1 MINHSRNDPCPCGS
15 GLKYKKCCLKKN
27 QQPENLDPEVARL
40 RAEAF
45 KEMSHENFEDAVRLF
60 NSCLELSSE
69 PHEILE
75 AMAACYEGMEDYSSA
90 MEYYAKALESAPTS
104 SHRDLNYRLGVAA
117 GCAEKFDEA
126 HSAFQKCLEYR
137 CDSSTRD
144 NLLEIIRII
153 EDIRLGKIGPT
164 LFRVQAQLQRA
175 FSDLDAEKYESA
187 AERLEELAEIDPED
201 STIFYNLGVAYTFL
215 KKEEEALVQ
224 FRKSVDLNPNY
235 AQAWYNMGQIS
246 LIKNRDVS
254 QALHCFERAV
264 LIRPDYISA
273 HHQLGIAFELLGD
286 REKALSCWRMT
297 LELDPENRA
306 AKESIRRLE
315 AAEIERASAQIN

>member
-1 MINHSRNDPCPCGS
+1 MINPLRNDPCPCGS

-27 QQPENLDPEVARL
+27 QRPENLDPEAARL

-45 KEMSHENFEDAVRLF
+45 KEMSQENFEDAVRLF
-60 NSCLELSSE
+60 NSCLESSTE

-75 AMAACYEGMEDYSSA
+75 ATAACYEGLEDYPSA
-90 MEYYAKALESAPTS
+90 MEYYAKALETAPIS
-104 SHRDLNYRLGVAA
+104 SRRDLNYRLGVAA

-126 HSAFQKCLEYR
+126 HSSFRKCLEYS
-137 CDSSTRD
+137 CDSSTKD
-144 NLLEIIRII
+144 NLLDIIKVI
-153 EDIRLGKIGPT
+153 EDIRSGKTEPSF
-164 LFRVQAQLQRA
+164 FRVRAQLQRA
-175 FSDLDAEKYESA
+175 FSDMDAENYESA
-187 AERLEELAEIDPED
+187 AARLEELAEIDPED

-215 KKEEEALVQ
+215 KKEEKALVQ

-254 QALHCFERAV
+254 HALHCFERAV
-264 LIRPDYISA
+264 LIRPDYVSA
-273 HHQLGIAFELLGD
+273 HHQRGIAFELLGD
-286 REKALSCWRMT
+286 REKALSCWRTT

-315 AAEIERASAQIN
+315 AAEIDRASARIN